1 MNSSQVVKV
10 KYELQKERKRER
22 EKMDAIL
29 IAREYWSHANN
40 NRTIE
45 KSMKI

>member
-10 KYELQKERKRER
+10 KYELQKERER

-29 IAREYWSHANN
+29 IAREYSSYACN
-40 NRTIE
+40 NRTKE
-45 KSMKI
+45 KYMKLR